1 MPQRSKTDM
10 VKAKKCLIVPIFAE
24 VVSKRRYFAG
34 SEANRVACAA
44 ASFAT
49 GTRKGE
55 QDT

>member
-24 VVSKRRYFAG
+24 VASKRRYFAG

-55 QDT
+55 QET